1 MLALPPIKVNKNN
14 NNSIT
19 WIENKVNISTQVLL
33 TKAFIKHHI
42 NIFWTEIMNKIN
54 DNQHILFILRLQFSN
69 GQVRT
74 LNKLTK
80 LTKNDLKYIIDLLN
94 DKVQSSQDGYKT
106 MPLNAIIKL
115 IIIPNITLKKNI
127 L

>member
-1 MLALPPIKVNKNN
+1 MALPVKAKNN
-14 NNSIT
+14 KNSIT
-19 WIENKVNISTQVLL
+19 WIENKVKISSQVLL
-33 TKAFIKHHI
+33 TKAFIKYHI
-42 NIFWTEIMNKIN
+42 NIFWTEVMNKIN
-54 DNQHILFILRLQFSN
+54 NNQHILFILRLQFSN

-74 LNKLTK
+74 LNKLTN

-94 DKVQSSQDGYKT
+94 DKVQSSQGGYKT

>member
-1 MLALPPIKVNKNN
+1 
-14 NNSIT
+14 
-19 WIENKVNISTQVLL
+19 
-33 TKAFIKHHI
+33 
-42 NIFWTEIMNKIN
+42 MNKIN
-54 DNQHILFILRLQFSN
+54 NNQHILFILRLQFSN